1 LWRILIIK
9 WSRSNELSA
18 IWVAKKLLWI
28 WNNGH
33 VLLWLKL
40 HWKAIRRNLPEWRPP
55 LQDINSAR
63 LLEAL
68 IVRQLTQKQI
78 LYSKLKLSKISLA
91 GRSQVT
97 NKKNFPLTWRGLIKD
112 RQSEEV
118 RWTLEEVIFI
128 LIRLIFIN
136 KLLSMLS
143 SFYGLCF

>member
-1 LWRILIIK
+1 MWRILIIK